1 MNLTLKN
8 GETINLEVGPL
19 FLEYLD
25 DYEGGIEQLIAD
37 WKAKEN
43 FMYIINFFA
52 YSIIAAN
59 YNRPIEKR
67 DSLKLISI
75 EDLEKISNFISEKL
89 PDIENTTNNFKS
101 SKHF

>member
-43 FMYIINFFA
+43 LMYIINFCLF
-52 YSIIAAN
+52 
-59 YNRPIEKR
+59 
-67 DSLKLISI
+67 
-75 EDLEKISNFISEKL
+75 
-89 PDIENTTNNFKS
+89 NNS
-101 SKHF
+101 SKL

>member
-8 GETINLEVGPL
+8 GETINLDVGPL

-25 DYEGGIEQLIAD
+25 DYEGGIEQLITD
-37 WKAKEN
+37 WKSKKN
-43 FMYIINFFA
+43 LMYIINFFA

-89 PDIENTTNNFKS
+89 PDIENTTNNFKN

>member
-37 WKAKEN
+37 WKAKE
-43 FMYIINFFA
+43 
-52 YSIIAAN
+52 
-59 YNRPIEKR
+59 
-67 DSLKLISI
+67 
-75 EDLEKISNFISEKL
+75 
-89 PDIENTTNNFKS
+89 KS
-101 SKHF
+101 

>member
-43 FMYIINFFA
+43 LMYIINFFA

-67 DSLKLISI
+67 DSLKLIGI

-89 PDIENTTNNFKS
+89 PDIENTTNNFKGA
-101 SKHF
+101 KHF